1 MRGDARPDAHS
12 ICQGVD
18 TLTNATRI
26 DASRSAIT
34 SRHFETPRLRQ
45 STPEREGHLYRTPPL
60 SAREVEVMIAW
71 FASDS
76 KTEAARSV
84 HISVGTINTHLTR
97 IRHKYSAV
105 GRPAPTKAALF
116 ARALQDGLT
125 KLDDW

>member
-1 MRGDARPDAHS
+1 MRTQPPTSVSPIGE
-12 ICQGVD
+12 
-18 TLTNATRI
+18 
-26 DASRSAIT
+26 RSK
-34 SRHFETPRLRQ
+34 HV
-45 STPEREGHLYRTPPL
+45 YRRPPL

-76 KTEAARSV
+76 KTVAAASV

-97 IRHKYSAV
+97 IRQKYSAV

-116 ARALQDGLT
+116 ARALQDGHT

>member
-1 MRGDARPDAHS
+1 MTPPRPPNPPSDDDS
-12 ICQGVD
+12 PLD
-18 TLTNATRI
+18 R
-26 DASRSAIT
+26 D
-34 SRHFETPRLRQ
+34 
-45 STPEREGHLYRTPPL
+45 GHLYRKPPL

-76 KTEAARSV
+76 KPEAAKSV

-97 IRHKYSAV
+97 IRQKYLSV

>member
-1 MRGDARPDAHS
+1 MPPRPPNS
-12 ICQGVD
+12 
-18 TLTNATRI
+18 
-26 DASRSAIT
+26 
-34 SRHFETPRLRQ
+34 PRDDDSPQ
-45 STPEREGHLYRTPPL
+45 GHLYRKPPL

-76 KTEAARSV
+76 KTQAAKSV

-97 IRHKYSAV
+97 IRQKYSSV

>member
-1 MRGDARPDAHS
+1 M
-12 ICQGVD
+12 
-18 TLTNATRI
+18 
-26 DASRSAIT
+26 
-34 SRHFETPRLRQ
+34 
-45 STPEREGHLYRTPPL
+45 YRKPPL

-76 KTEAARSV
+76 KPEAAKSV

-97 IRHKYSAV
+97 IRQKYLSV